1 MTFTLYEVYFYKYL
15 TIKLKLYRKT
25 INVDFNKH
33 WNLNILIL
41 KKNTYFVALKL
52 SCNISKPG
60 LKLTS
65 LITFSK
71 IKKWPINRSP

>member
-33 WNLNILIL
+33 
-41 KKNTYFVALKL
+41 
-52 SCNISKPG
+52 
-60 LKLTS
+60 
-65 LITFSK
+65 
-71 IKKWPINRSP
+71 